1 MPTPH
6 QLWLT
11 ATQEALAS
19 QRRMIDA
26 AVAQLT
32 DDELRARPAPG
43 VNSVAVILRHLAG
56 NLRSRW
62 TDFLTTDGEKPDRD
76 REREFEDWPGD
87 RASLLAH
94 FDDGWKRIE
103 AALASV
109 TEDNVAATILIRGE
123 THTLPQAVTRS
134 LLHIAYHAGQ
144 ILMIAR
150 AVHTGAWKWLTIAP
164 GGSHQHNEQTWGT
177 SASRG
182 AGGTEL
188 R

>member
-1 MPTPH
+1 MPNPH
-6 QLWLT
+6 HLWLR
-11 ATQEALAS
+11 AAQESLAA

-32 DDELRARPAPG
+32 DEELRARPAPG

-62 TDFLTTDGEKPDRD
+62 TDFLTTDGEKPDRV

-87 RASLLAH
+87 RASLLAY

-103 AALASV
+103 AALASI
-109 TEDNVAATILIRGE
+109 TEENVGATIYIRGE
-123 THTLPQAVTRS
+123 AHTLPQAVTRS
-134 LLHIAYHAGQ
+134 IMHIAYHAGQ

-150 AVHTGAWKWLTIAP
+150 AVHDGEWKWLTIAP
-164 GGSHQHNEQTWGT
+164 GGSRRHNEQTWGT

-182 AGGTEL
+182 VGGGDL
-188 R
+188 K